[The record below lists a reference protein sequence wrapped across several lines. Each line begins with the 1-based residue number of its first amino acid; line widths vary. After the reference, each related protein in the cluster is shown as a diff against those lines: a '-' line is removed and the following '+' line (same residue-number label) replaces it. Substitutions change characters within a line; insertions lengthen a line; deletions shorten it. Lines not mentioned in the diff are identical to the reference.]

1 MSAED
6 SLRHCDLEAALEQLQ
21 NDVRAKPADAKLR
34 VFLFQL
40 LVVMGQ
46 WDRALRQLNVAGEL
60 DAGTLAMVQTYREAL
75 QCEGFRSEVFAGRR
89 SPLVFGEPPSWIA
102 WMMEATRLTGIGK
115 QAQAAELR
123 ARALAEAPAT
133 SGSVNG
139 EPFEW
144 IADADSRL
152 GPVIEVIVNGAYY
165 WAPIQRI
172 RAIEIEEPTDLRD
185 MVWTAGYFTWSNG
198 GQSVGLIPTRYPG
211 SESHAEGQVR
221 MARQTVWD
229 EVAPDSFIG
238 LGQRILATDTADYP
252 LMDVR
257 EITLNVDDDA
267 EAGPREA
274 ESEGG

>member
-1 MSAED
+1 M
-6 SLRHCDLEAALEQLQ
+6 LPIRY
-21 NDVRAKPADAKLR
+21 
-34 VFLFQL
+34 
-40 LVVMGQ
+40 
-46 WDRALRQLNVAGEL
+46 GEW
-60 DAGTLAMVQTYREAL
+60 R
-75 QCEGFRSEVFAGRR
+75 
-89 SPLVFGEPPSWIA
+89 
-102 WMMEATRLTGIGK
+102 
-115 QAQAAELR
+115 AAELR

-221 MARQTVWD
+221 MARQTVQAQAAGD
-229 EVAPDSFIG
+229 LRVG
-238 LGQRILATDTADYP
+238 LGELPAHLPDVTQLA
-252 LMDVR
+252 V
-257 EITLNVDDDA
+257 VVA
-267 EAGPREA
+267 EHAGIHRRDLV
-274 ESEGG
+274 SRWR